1 MNTFR
6 GPFATSPISLAVL
19 LAFGVHAGVSAQTA
33 PAAGQRTD
41 ELPLSTLKPVVVS
54 AMPLER
60 EGSSVASPVTILNDA
75 DLFLRRGASLGET
88 LDGLP
93 GVNAN
98 TFGAGASRPVIR
110 GQDAPRV
117 KVLSDGSE
125 ILDASAV
132 SPDHAIASEPML
144 ASRIEVLRGPSTLLY
159 GGGASGGVVN
169 VLDDRVPVRVPEGGV
184 EGHAELRGN
193 TGARERTGA
202 VGVTAG
208 SGNFAVHVEGLK
220 RRSDDYEVPDWET
233 DRLQGSY
240 NDTST
245 GSLGLSWVTAR
256 GYTGIAFTSQSNEY
270 GLPGH
275 THEYEDCHPHG
286 SHLHCGG
293 HDHDGHGHDHDHD
306 HDHDHATSHA
316 SPYVDLRS
324 RRWDLRS
331 EYRDP
336 LPGFSRVR
344 LRAGATDYQHSEIDE
359 GETVSAFR
367 NKGYDARVEL
377 EHAPLFGWRG
387 VIGGSTLR
395 SEFTTSGT
403 EAFMPRTVTRNHAVF
418 VVEEYELDDWRFEA
432 GARYDW
438 QRIKPSDAQPAYSD
452 GATSLSAAALWRFAP
467 QYSLGLSVTRSQRL
481 PVAQELYS
489 RGIHL
494 ATNTY
499 EIGDP
504 DLQKETSHNI
514 DLTLRKYQGDTTFEV
529 SAFHN
534 RIRNYIHAHTL
545 DQHEDFRLIRYAQR
559 DADFTGIEGRVSQRL
574 NSVLSASLWG
584 DYVRARFRAGDGDLP
599 RIPAARLGLSL
610 QADWQAWSG
619 GVEFYRSFAQDR
631 IASYEVRTPGYNMLN
646 ATVSYHGRVGGSDYE
661 VYLRADNL
669 LDRLALNHASFL
681 SHVAPLQGR
690 SLTLGVRATF

>member
-1 MNTFR
+1 MSAY
-6 GPFATSPISLAVL
+6 PSFATPPISLALL
-19 LAFGVHAGVSAQTA
+19 LALGAHAGAQAQGTA
-33 PAAGQRTD
+33 PVSQGPD
-41 ELPLSTLKPVVVS
+41 GMPLSTFKPVIVS

-60 EGSSVASPVTILNDA
+60 EGNSVTSPVTILDDA
-75 DLFLRRGASLGET
+75 DLLLRRNASLGNT
-88 LDGLP
+88 LDGVP
-93 GVNAN
+93 GINAN

-125 ILDASAV
+125 LLDASAV
-132 SPDHAIASEPML
+132 SPDHAIAGEPML
-144 ASRIEVLRGPSTLLY
+144 ARQIEVLRGPSTLLY

-169 VLDDRVPVRVPEGGV
+169 VLDNRVPTQIPDDGIEGSV
-184 EGHAELRGN
+184 ELRGN

-202 VGVTAG
+202 FGVTAG
-208 SGNFAVHVEGLK
+208 AGNLAVHVEGLK

-233 DRLQGSY
+233 SRLQGSY

-245 GSLGLSWVTAR
+245 GSIGLSWVTAL
-256 GYTGIAFTSQSNEY
+256 GYTGIAFTSQRNEY

-293 HDHDGHGHDHDHD
+293 HGHDDHDGHDHA
-306 HDHDHATSHA
+306 HDHDHAAAHA
-316 SPYVDLRS
+316 SPYVDLHS
-324 RRWDLRS
+324 KRWDLRS

-344 LRAGATDYQHSEIDE
+344 VRAGATDYQHSEIDE

-387 VIGGSTLR
+387 LIGGSTLR
-395 SEFTTSGT
+395 SDFTTSGT

-418 VVEEYELDDWRFEA
+418 LVEEYELDDWRFEA
-432 GARYDW
+432 GARHDW

-467 QYSLGLSVTRSQRL
+467 QYSIGLAATRSQRL

-489 RGIHL
+489 RGIHM

-514 DLTLRKYQGDTTFEV
+514 DLTLRKHQGDTTFEL

-559 DADFTGIEGRVSQRL
+559 DADFTGVEGRISQWL
-574 NSVLSASLWG
+574 NTVLSASLWG

-610 QADWQAWSG
+610 QAHWQAWSG
-619 GVEFYRSFAQDR
+619 GIEFYRAFAQDR

-646 ATVSYHGRVGGSDYE
+646 AAVSYRNRDGGTDYE

-669 LDRLALNHASFL
+669 LDSLALNHASFL

>member
-6 GPFATSPISLAVL
+6 GPFATSPISLTVL

-240 NDTST
+240 NDTSA
-245 GSLGLSWVTAR
+245 GSVGLSWVTAR

-293 HDHDGHGHDHDHD
+293 HDHDGHGHDHD

-377 EHAPLFGWRG
+377 EHAPLLGWRG

-418 VVEEYELDDWRFEA
+418 VVEEYELEDWRFEA